1 MAAIRSTI
9 RFDDAYPSLRSPSQP
24 KGWETCSV
32 LLDAGYSPEEV
43 ATLIDE
49 GAAVASMPAGPA
61 SA

>member
-1 MAAIRSTI
+1 VSAIRTTI
-9 RFDDAYPSLRSPSQP
+9 RFDNAYPSLRSPSQP
-24 KGWETCSV
+24 KGWETCSI

-49 GAAVASMPAGPA
+49 GAAVASMPAEPS